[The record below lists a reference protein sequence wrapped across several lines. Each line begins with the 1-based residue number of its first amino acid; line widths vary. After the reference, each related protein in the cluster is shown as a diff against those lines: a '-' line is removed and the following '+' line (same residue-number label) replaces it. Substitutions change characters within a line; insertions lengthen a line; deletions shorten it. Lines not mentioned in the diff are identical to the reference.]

1 MIAFYFTKYCQT
13 VCFKTDRN
21 VKKLADATAF
31 LGIKNEKMISL
42 FELLPPASAAS
53 WGYSKG
59 LANFWLWQ

>member
-1 MIAFYFTKYCQT
+1 MYCQMIAFYLTKDCQT

-42 FELLPPASAAS
+42 FELSITITYPNSIILK
-53 WGYSKG
+53 KG
-59 LANFWLWQ
+59 F